1 MDQEIDYVPT
11 QAFTEFLRLWDF
23 KDLMYYTENKPFY
36 INGMQ
41 FNSSMRD
48 GGQNVVLFRGPEISL
63 PPKHTGSLVPQKK
76 VDPWLSFKGSRTYEV
91 TEVVVKAEKNM
102 TSSGEWAD
110 LT

>member
-41 FNSSMRD
+41 FNSSLRD
-48 GGQNVVLFRGPEISL
+48 GGKNVILFRGPEISL
-63 PPKHTGSLVPQKK
+63 PPKYTGSLVPQEKI
-76 VDPWLSFKGSRTYEV
+76 DPWLSFKGSLTYEV
-91 TEVVVKAEKNM
+91 TEAVVKAEEKK
-102 TSSGEWAD
+102 TRG
-110 LT
+110 